1 MRYGSYRE
9 VERMRQAE
17 NNVGNYL
24 RLEFPSLPENI
35 GVARLAVASFASRL
49 PFSLNEIQH
58 DVRVAVSEVV
68 TNSVVH
74 AYPDGPGII
83 SVEAA
88 LVDGSLAITVTDSGR
103 GFDSSRTPE
112 ADPEGE
118 HMGIGLIIVKAC
130 MDIVQIETALGH
142 GTIVRMRKTPSQA
155 AQKDEVSAA
164 VAE

>member
-1 MRYGSYRE
+1 
-9 VERMRQAE
+9 MRQGEAS
-17 NNVGNYL
+17 GNYL

-58 DVRVAVSEVV
+58 DIRVAVSEVV

-74 AYPDGPGII
+74 AYSDGPGE
-83 SVEAA
+83 VTVAA
-88 LVDGSLAITVTDSGR
+88 VIRDGGLLITIEDAGR
-103 GFDSSRTPE
+103 GFDVSRAPE

-130 MDIVQIETALGH
+130 MDTMEIESAPGR
-142 GTIVRMRKTPSQA
+142 GTTVRLWKTPSQSRLGG
-155 AQKDEVSAA
+155 EVSVA
-164 VAE
+164 VVE